1 MKLINVSLTC
11 VKTHPSFFG
20 INYRSISLNV
30 FTISS
35 LLLFEMA
42 KVVDSLNTSPGGF
55 SFSSHQIQLR
65 RGIIHESILPQTP
78 QQMAHNYINR
88 VAFEQVN
95 G

>member
-1 MKLINVSLTC
+1 MCRACQKH
-11 VKTHPSFFG
+11 KG
-20 INYRSISLNV
+20 V
-30 FTISS
+30 FTTDEEYPDHYKIGDNERNIKYQKFFVSK
-35 LLLFEMA
+35 LFEFF
-42 KVVDSLNTSPGGF
+42 L
-55 SFSSHQIQLR
+55 SHQLR